1 MTRIVEVEVEQKNPQ
16 SKQQDKKRKK
26 NPKQSKT
33 QEDLPVPVLPDIPE
47 ETDSK
52 ETRTDAKEEE
62 QCPPKQE
69 EKVEPQQSLTEKE
82 ALEKVRYLEETIANL
97 QKKPKVVKKKKKR
110 ARVVEPEP
118 LKFVPAVHR
127 TPDLKVEAEDI
138 IYKMIFG
145 SKRK

>member
-52 ETRTDAKEEE
+52 ETIVDAKEEE

-69 EKVEPQQSLTEKE
+69 EKVEPQQSLT
-82 ALEKVRYLEETIANL
+82 EKVRYLEETIANL

-118 LKFVPAVHR
+118 LKFVP
-127 TPDLKVEAEDI
+127 
-138 IYKMIFG
+138 
-145 SKRK
+145 